1 MACDAKT
8 ARDLADHGLGSHPA
22 TRTWPT
28 AGERIA
34 EIGEILAAGLM
45 RLRARKSSQKSAD
58 CGEISLDILADQSG
72 PDPNIAGENR
82 P

>member
-58 CGEISLDILADQSG
+58 CGEISLDLNAQQSG
-72 PDPNIAGENR
+72 PEPNSPREIK